1 MTAKMTKQDKA
12 VIDEAG
18 THRSGQNGEDATS
31 AVAAALEEDIVLG
44 RLQPRERLIEEDLS
58 ERFGIKRHLVRQ
70 AIINLERLGLVQ
82 RVRNRGAVV
91 RLYSAQEVEDINA
104 VRDLLEGHA
113 ASLVAL
119 PVPDADLA
127 DLVEIQARHL
137 AAIGSGLHRETF
149 RTNLEFHNHF
159 FGLCGNQALVAAIDA
174 HAQKSHA
181 YRSILVSDRSYQDW
195 ASEAHLAMIDAMR
208 CGDREKLVQLCHEH
222 LIPAKNR
229 YIETWNSRFG

>member
-1 MTAKMTKQDKA
+1 ME
-12 VIDEAG
+12 VSIDGSKGAP
-18 THRSGQNGEDATS
+18 SGKNGEDASS
-31 AVAAALEEDIVLG
+31 AIAAQLEEDIVLG

-58 ERFGIKRHLVRQ
+58 ERFAVKRHIVRQ
-70 AIINLERLGLVQ
+70 AIIDLERLGLVE

-91 RLYSAQEVEDINA
+91 RLYSAREVEDINA

-127 DLVEIQARHL
+127 DLDAIQARHL
-137 AAIGSGLHRETF
+137 AAIEEGRRRDTF
-149 RTNLEFHNHF
+149 RANLEFHRRL
-159 FGLCGNQALVAAIDA
+159 FGLCGNRALVSAIEA

-181 YRSILVSDRSYQDW
+181 YRSILVSDRTYQNW
-195 ASEAHLAMIDAMR
+195 ASNAHLAMIDAMR
-208 CGDREKLVQLCHEH
+208 RGDRETLVRLCREH
-222 LIPAKNR
+222 LVPAKNR

>member
-1 MTAKMTKQDKA
+1 ME
-12 VIDEAG
+12 VSIDGSKPAPSA
-18 THRSGQNGEDATS
+18 RNGEDASS
-31 AVAAALEEDIVLG
+31 AIAVQLEEDIVLG

-58 ERFGIKRHLVRQ
+58 ERFAVKRHIVRQ
-70 AIINLERLGLVQ
+70 AIIDLERLGLVE

-91 RLYSAQEVEDINA
+91 RLYSAREVEDINA

-127 DLVEIQARHL
+127 DLEAIHARHL
-137 AAIGSGLHRETF
+137 TAIEEGRQRDTF
-149 RTNLEFHNHF
+149 RANLEFHRRL
-159 FGLCGNQALVAAIDA
+159 FGLCGNRALVAAIEA

-181 YRSILVSDRSYQDW
+181 YRSILVSDRTYQNW
-195 ASEAHLAMIDAMR
+195 ASNAHLAMIDAMR
-208 CGDREKLVQLCHEH
+208 RGDRETLVRLCREH
-222 LIPAKNR
+222 LVPAKNR